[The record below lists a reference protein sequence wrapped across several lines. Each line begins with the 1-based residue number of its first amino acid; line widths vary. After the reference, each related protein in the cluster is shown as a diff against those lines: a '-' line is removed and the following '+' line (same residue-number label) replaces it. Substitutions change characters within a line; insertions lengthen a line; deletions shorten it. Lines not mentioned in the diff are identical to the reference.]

1 MYWLLTGAT
10 KSMGHWTTWASKS
23 TPDSWEPMIFF
34 RAASV
39 ACQKD
44 LYQKWLEIKTMV
56 TTSSP
61 FRQTEQLNTDD
72 GIKHLDTVLQPWQ
85 NKYVGKWSLS
95 HPTEAPGLWMK
106 RDVLYRVAVEPSS
119 LLDKNRTLAEPLVL
133 LIHPKN
139 VANLL
144 SGTSCA

>member
-1 MYWLLTGAT
+1 
-10 KSMGHWTTWASKS
+10 
-23 TPDSWEPMIFF
+23 MIFF

-72 GIKHLDTVLQPWQ
+72 GIKHLDTVLQP
-85 NKYVGKWSLS
+85 
-95 HPTEAPGLWMK
+95 
-106 RDVLYRVAVEPSS
+106 
-119 LLDKNRTLAEPLVL
+119 
-133 LIHPKN
+133 
-139 VANLL
+139 
-144 SGTSCA
+144 